1 MKVILLRDVAKIGKR
16 FEVVNVPDGYA
27 LNKLIPKG
35 DAQAATPDNLKRV
48 TNMKAKGASD
58 KEAQLSSIKAMVDSL
73 AETPLEVPMQANE
86 QGHLFQSV
94 HAEDVVKAAEARG
107 AKLPKESISITTPIK
122 TTGAHTVTVKS
133 QGKSFTLSINVV
145 AK

>member
-16 FEVVNVPDGYA
+16 HEVVNVPDGYA

-48 TNMKAKGASD
+48 TNMRTKGALD
-58 KEAQLSSIKAMVDSL
+58 KAAELSSIKGMVDSL
-73 AETPLEVPMQANE
+73 ADAPLTVPMQANE

-94 HAEDVVKAAEARG
+94 HNEDVAAAAQARG
-107 AKLPKESISITTPIK
+107 VRLPKESITIASPIK
-122 TTGAHTVTVKS
+122 TTGPHDVTVKS
-133 QGKSFTLSINVV
+133 QGQSFTLVINVI

>member
-16 FEVVNVPDGYA
+16 LEVVNVPDGYA

-48 TNMKAKGASD
+48 NNIRSKGALD
-58 KEAQLSSIKAMVDSL
+58 KAAELSSIKAMITSL
-73 AETPLEVPMQANE
+73 AESPLLIPMSAND

-94 HAEDVVKAAEARG
+94 HAEDVSTASMARG
-107 AKLPKESISITTPIK
+107 VRLPKEMIVFASPIK
-122 TTGAHTVTVKS
+122 TTGSHQVTVKT
-133 QGKSFTLSINVV
+133 QGQSFTLLISVV

>member
-16 FEVVNVPDGYA
+16 YEVVNVPDGFA
-27 LNKLIPKG
+27 QNKLIPKG

-48 TNMKAKGASD
+48 LNMRAKGASD
-58 KEAQLSSIKAMVDSL
+58 KAAELSSIKAMVDSL
-73 AETPLEVPMQANE
+73 AESPLEVPMQANE
-86 QGHLFQSV
+86 QGHLFKSV
-94 HAEDVVKAAEARG
+94 HAEDVVKAAELRG
-107 AKLPKESISITTPIK
+107 VRLPKETVSVSAPIK

-133 QGKSFTLSINVV
+133 QGQTFTLSINVV

>member
-1 MKVILLRDVAKIGKR
+1 MKVILLRDVAKIGR
-16 FEVVNVPDGYA
+16 RYEVVNVPDGFA

-48 TNMKAKGASD
+48 TNMRAKGASD
-58 KEAQLSSIKAMVDSL
+58 KAAELSSIKAMVDSL
-73 AETPLEVPMQANE
+73 AEAPLEVSMQANE

-94 HAEDVVKAAEARG
+94 RAEDVAIAASARG
-107 AKLPKESISITTPIK
+107 VRLPKETISMSAPVK
-122 TTGAHTVTVKS
+122 TTGAHEVVVKS
-133 QGKSFTLSINVV
+133 QGQTFALSINVV

>member
-16 FEVVNVPDGYA
+16 FEVVSVPDGYA

-48 TNMKAKGASD
+48 TNMRAKGASD
-58 KEAQLSSIKAMVDSL
+58 KAAELSSIKAMVDSL
-73 AETPLEVPMQANE
+73 AETPLAVPMQANE

-94 HAEDVVKAAEARG
+94 HAEDVAAAALARG
-107 AKLPKESISITTPIK
+107 ARLPKETITFAAPIK
-122 TTGAHTVTVKS
+122 TTGAHTVAVKV
-133 QGKSFTLSINVV
+133 QGQSFSLSINVI

>member
-16 FEVVNVPDGYA
+16 HEVVNVPDGYA

-48 TNMKAKGASD
+48 TNMRTKGALD
-58 KEAQLSSIKAMVDSL
+58 KAAELSSIKGMVDGL
-73 AETPLEVPMQANE
+73 ADAPLTVPMQANE

-94 HAEDVVKAAEARG
+94 HAEDVAKASELRG
-107 AKLPKESISITTPIK
+107 VRLPKEMITIAAPIK
-122 TTGAHTVTVKS
+122 TTGSHTVTVKS
-133 QGKSFTLSINVV
+133 QGQSFTLVINVI

>member
-16 FEVVNVPDGYA
+16 HEVVNVPDGYA

-48 TNMKAKGASD
+48 LNLRAKGDSNKAA
-58 KEAQLSSIKAMVDSL
+58 ELSSIKTMVDSL
-73 AETPLEVPMQANE
+73 ADAPLTVPMQANE
-86 QGHLFQSV
+86 QGHLFKSV
-94 HAEDVVKAAEARG
+94 HAEDVVAAALVRG
-107 AKLPKESISITTPIK
+107 AQLPKELITIAAPIK
-122 TTGAHTVTVKS
+122 TTGAHSVTIKS
-133 QGKSFTLSINVV
+133 QGQTFTLSINVT

>member
-86 QGHLFQSV
+86 QGHLFQAV
-94 HAEDVVKAAEARG
+94 RAEDVAKAAEARG
-107 AKLPKESISITTPIK
+107 AKLPKESIVIATPIK
-122 TTGAHTVTVKS
+122 TTGAHAVTVKS
-133 QGKSFTLSINVV
+133 QGQSFTLSINVV